1 MFEKRAE
8 KKANLKSG
16 KEKDELLNRGTME
29 YIVLPVSVKHTTRE
43 AKTLLSNEIKI
54 IKPPV
59 KENQTNCSAVT

>member
-8 KKANLKSG
+8 KKANLKSE

-29 YIVLPVSVKHTTRE
+29 NSVLPVSVKHTTRQ
-43 AKTLLSNEIKI
+43 AKTLLRNEIKI

-59 KENQTNCSAVT
+59 KDNQTNCSAVT